1 MIVTPAST
9 VKSSEVVAVTVVGGR
24 RPGSASERPL
34 TFNPSPPSGGEG
46 RVRGLVLFL
55 SPGGERAG

>member
-34 TFNPSPPSGGEG
+34 TLNPSPPHI
-46 RVRGLVLFL
+46 LFL
-55 SPGGERAG
+55 SPTGGEVR